1 VRSEIARLT
10 RLFDQAVRTNT
21 LNNPDMYSGDS
32 TNTFNNV
39 GLRTKPLQP
48 APVVPSAD
56 PAAVPPLPASAVS
69 AAPDPDQSPA
79 TAVPSLP
86 KEEAHEIDHEVGASK
101 VTLVDDS
108 KASDPSSATA
118 VDGDKKGK
126 EPTAS

>member
-10 RLFDQAVRTNT
+10 RLFDQAVRTSA

-39 GLRTKPLQP
+39 GLRAKPIQP
-48 APVVPSAD
+48 APAGPSAG
-56 PAAVPPLPASAVS
+56 PAAALPLPVSEVS

-86 KEEAHEIDHEVGASK
+86 KEEGHEVDHDVGASK

-108 KASDPSSATA
+108 NASDPRSATA
-118 VDGDKKGK
+118 IDSDKKGK
-126 EPTAS
+126 GPAAS